1 MRVRGAAAKG
11 KARREFD
18 ADDSTAANGFQ
29 QAPRVPSGGLRSQ
42 EDANRCSPRS
52 TPVEFRLDRE
62 RIEYWVARGA
72 QLSPTVKSLLEQAKS

>member
-1 MRVRGAAAKG
+1 MLMIRLRRMGSNKRPVYRVVVSDRK
-11 KARREFD
+11 KTP
-18 ADDSTAANGFQ
+18 TAAVMEEVGFY
-29 QAPRVPSGGLRSQ
+29 
-42 EDANRCSPRS
+42 SPRS